1 MLSLSIFV
9 EGKLEMFSPFLVLNR
24 WEKQGAKDWEY
35 YTLESLLYF
44 VNNKS
49 EPHPGYCQK
58 AAFQGVKA
66 VRRPDRKALLN
77 YFKGDEGQ
85 FRFTHGLGL
94 DSWIS
99 AESYLSFST

>member
-1 MLSLSIFV
+1 MS
-9 EGKLEMFSPFLVLNR
+9 SPFLVLNR

-58 AAFQGVKA
+58 AAFQGIKA

-85 FRFTHGLGL
+85 FIFYARSLYHRNVEVGIFTP
-94 DSWIS
+94 I
-99 AESYLSFST
+99 F